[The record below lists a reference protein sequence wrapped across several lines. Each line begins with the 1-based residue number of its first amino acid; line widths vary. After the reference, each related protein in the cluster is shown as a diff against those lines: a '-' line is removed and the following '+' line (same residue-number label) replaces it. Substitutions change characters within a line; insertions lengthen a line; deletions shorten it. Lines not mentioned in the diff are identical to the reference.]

1 MSGKPVEALE
11 AVQAD
16 LEYARSFYESWKPG
30 GGKEILQKYFDAVEW
45 IEWNPDLF
53 PRKFGLIQRVI
64 LRQLFRGLFL
74 SGRGPLNHRGRLGWA
89 AQPARHPKTGRRT
102 AKIRLAFV
110 WTTIGAHEEF
120 NQQ

>member
-1 MSGKPVEALE
+1 MSAKRVEALE

-30 GGKEILQKYFDAVEW
+30 GGEEILRKYFEALDW

-64 LRQLFRGLFL
+64 LRRSYFVVYFFQEAERSIIMAVLD
-74 SGRGPLNHRGRLGWA
+74 
-89 AQPARHPKTGRRT
+89 GRRNPRAT
-102 AKIRLAFV
+102 RTLLMSRR
-110 WTTIGAHEEF
+110 
-120 NQQ
+120 QSR